1 MAEIAGSAIVKLGV
15 DTKQL
20 DKGLNEA
27 ETKTKSGLSKLGSAA
42 KSAAIGAAAAAS
54 TAVASATAA
63 ITGLAASSIN
73 AYADFEQSVGGIE
86 TLFGNAAETVLANA
100 DTAFE
105 RAQINANQY
114 MEQATSFSAS
124 LIQSLG
130 GDTKKAAEYADR
142 AIVDMA
148 DNANKMG
155 TSIEAIQNA
164 YQGFAKQNYTMLDN
178 LKLGYGGTKTE
189 AERLIRDA
197 SQMTEEMEKLGVV
210 VDADS
215 TDFANLVNAIS
226 VVQEHMGIAG
236 TTAIEATETIAG
248 STKMLKA
255 SWQDLVRGFAD
266 PDADLTQLFDNLTK
280 SAIAFGNNIGK
291 AILRTLPNVVK
302 AVKTLVEKISEKLPS
317 IVSEMLPPLM
327 ESIGDLAS
335 TLLQQLPTLIQ
346 GFITVATQVV
356 IGIAQQLPTLLQ
368 SLVQGIMGIVTV
380 LTQPENIQ
388 AIMRAGIE
396 LLLGLVQAIP
406 QVITA
411 LVEALPD
418 IIMNIIDFLTDPAGI
433 ALIAEAS
440 IALFEGIVKAV
451 PAILGALFNA
461 FVELFN
467 KLKEKLKTVIKS
479 FTTDFGKGIGNAL
492 VTALNKVLEF
502 IENRLND
509 PVHIINAA
517 IDALNN
523 LPGVSINA
531 LPEVSLPRIPALATG
546 GVATRATM
554 SLIGEA
560 GPEAVIPL
568 TKDTGWAKSIASQ
581 LATEFASEGFSSA
594 RTVNVYMTNEINSE
608 LDADEIGQK
617 LITSIRRAI

>member
-1 MAEIAGSAIVKLGV
+1 MAEIAGSAIIKLGV
-15 DTKQL
+15 DSKPL
-20 DKGLNEA
+20 DKGLSEA
-27 ETKTKSGLSKLGSAA
+27 EAKTKAGLSKLGSAA
-42 KSAAIGAAAAAS
+42 KSAAIGAATAISTAMASAAAH
-54 TAVASATAA
+54 V
-63 ITGLAASSIN
+63 TGLAAASIN

-86 TLFGNAAETVLANA
+86 TLFGDAAETVLANA
-100 DTAFE
+100 DSAFE

-248 STKMLKA
+248 SAKMLKA

-280 SAIAFGNNIGK
+280 SAAAFGSNFSK
-291 AILRTLPNVVK
+291 ALLRALPNIAK
-302 AVKTLVEKISEKLPS
+302 TVKTLVEKLGEKLPS
-317 IVSEMLPPLM
+317 IIGEMTPPLM

-335 TLLQQLPTLIQ
+335 TLLQQMPALVQ
-346 GFITVATQVV
+346 GFITVASQVV

-451 PAILGALFNA
+451 PAILGALFTA

-479 FTTDFGKGIGNAL
+479 FTSDFGKGIGNAL

-523 LPGVSINA
+523 LPGVSIGA
-531 LPEVSLPRIPALATG
+531 LPEISLPRIPALATG

-581 LATEFASEGFSSA
+581 LATEFASDGFSSA

>member
-15 DTKQL
+15 DSKPL

-27 ETKTKSGLSKLGSAA
+27 EAKTKAGLSKLGSAA
-42 KSAAIGAAAAAS
+42 KSAAIGAAAAIS
-54 TAVASATAA
+54 TAMASAAA
-63 ITGLAASSIN
+63 HVTGLAAASIN
-73 AYADFEQSVGGIE
+73 AYADFEQSVGGVE
-86 TLFGNAAETVLANA
+86 TLFGEAAATVIENS
-100 DTAFE
+100 TRAFE
-105 RAQINANQY
+105 TAGINANEY
-114 MEQATSFSAS
+114 MQQATTFSAT
-124 LIQSLG
+124 LIRSLG
-130 GDTKKAAEYADR
+130 GDTQKAAELTDM
-142 AIVDMA
+142 AIQDMA
-148 DNANKMG
+148 DNVNKLG
-155 TSIEAIQNA
+155 TDMTMVQNA
-164 YQGFAKQNYTMLDN
+164 YAGLARGNATMLDN
-178 LKLGYGGTKTE
+178 LRIGYAGTQKEALQLAKDMGVVGDEIESFADLGFDKSIE
-189 AERLIRDA
+189 AIHELQVR
-197 SQMTEEMEKLGVV
+197 LGV
-210 VDADS
+210 
-215 TDFANLVNAIS
+215 T
-226 VVQEHMGIAG
+226 G
-236 TTAIEATETIAG
+236 TTAQEAMDTIQG
-248 STKMLKA
+248 SAKMLKA

-280 SAIAFGNNIGK
+280 SAAAFGSNFSK
-291 AILRTLPNVVK
+291 ALLRALPNIAK
-302 AVKTLVEKISEKLPS
+302 TVKTLVEKLGEKLPS
-317 IVSEMLPPLM
+317 IIGEMTPPLM

-335 TLLQQLPTLIQ
+335 TLLQQMPALVQ
-346 GFITVATQVV
+346 GFITVASQVV

-388 AIMRAGIE
+388 AIMQAGIE

-418 IIMNIIDFLTDPAGI
+418 IIMNIINFLTDPAGI

-451 PAILGALFNA
+451 PAILGALFTA

-479 FTTDFGKGIGNAL
+479 FTSDFGKGIGNAL

-523 LPGVSINA
+523 LPGVSIGA

>member
-1 MAEIAGSAIVKLGV
+1 
-15 DTKQL
+15 
-20 DKGLNEA
+20 
-27 ETKTKSGLSKLGSAA
+27 
-42 KSAAIGAAAAAS
+42 
-54 TAVASATAA
+54 
-63 ITGLAASSIN
+63 
-73 AYADFEQSVGGIE
+73 
-86 TLFGNAAETVLANA
+86 
-100 DTAFE
+100 
-105 RAQINANQY
+105 
-114 MEQATSFSAS
+114 
-124 LIQSLG
+124 
-130 GDTKKAAEYADR
+130 
-142 AIVDMA
+142 
-148 DNANKMG
+148 
-155 TSIEAIQNA
+155 
-164 YQGFAKQNYTMLDN
+164 
-178 LKLGYGGTKTE
+178 
-189 AERLIRDA
+189 
-197 SQMTEEMEKLGVV
+197 
-210 VDADS
+210 
-215 TDFANLVNAIS
+215 
-226 VVQEHMGIAG
+226 
-236 TTAIEATETIAG
+236 
-248 STKMLKA
+248 
-255 SWQDLVRGFAD
+255 
-266 PDADLTQLFDNLTK
+266 
-280 SAIAFGNNIGK
+280 
-291 AILRTLPNVVK
+291 
-302 AVKTLVEKISEKLPS
+302 
-317 IVSEMLPPLM
+317 
-327 ESIGDLAS
+327 
-335 TLLQQLPTLIQ
+335 
-346 GFITVATQVV
+346 
-356 IGIAQQLPTLLQ
+356 
-368 SLVQGIMGIVTV
+368 MGIVTV

-451 PAILGALFNA
+451 PAILGALFTA

-479 FTTDFGKGIGNAL
+479 FTSDFGKGIGNAL

-523 LPGVSINA
+523 LPGVSIGA
-531 LPEVSLPRIPALATG
+531 LPEISLPRIPALATG

-581 LATEFASEGFSSA
+581 LATEFASDGFSSA